1 MSTTAPASRHD
12 VNSALEA
19 VSQIDFSPINRKL
32 QSENPAQWTDET
44 LAEAETNYRRFLA
57 LNLLYPSTTLSV
69 NKIVDEYWH
78 QHILDTRK
86 YAADCEKV
94 FGYFLHHYPYFGI
107 AGEEDRKQNADA
119 FSATA
124 RLWEGAFGASMVST
138 PKLTLDKV
146 LGGYQREI
154 GEITKERVY
163 AYPQACK
170 NGQHCKKAIVDSP
183 VSR

>member
-1 MSTTAPASRHD
+1 MREHMSTTAPASRHD

-94 FGYFLHHYPYFGI
+94 FGY
-107 AGEEDRKQNADA
+107 
-119 FSATA
+119 
-124 RLWEGAFGASMVST
+124 
-138 PKLTLDKV
+138 
-146 LGGYQREI
+146 
-154 GEITKERVY
+154 
-163 AYPQACK
+163 
-170 NGQHCKKAIVDSP
+170 
-183 VSR
+183 